1 VKRALLV
8 LVLLLTACARPQET
22 SSVIAPPV
30 VSVYTSPAA
39 EPWLQDVYACARE
52 VSVVIRLS
60 ASESAAD
67 IRLRLGEPKT
77 LSTPAYQIGAEDI
90 LIVTNRDSP
99 LEGLT
104 VDEARALFSQGRE
117 NVELWVYASSADV
130 QEVFEREVLFGERIH
145 PLARLAL
152 HPQQMLDTLSNE
164 KNAIG
169 ILPRRWMNKTMR
181 EVFRLAGVPMLAI
194 TPGEPQEAV
203 KELLACLQK

>member
-8 LVLLLTACARPQET
+8 LVVLVTACARPQET
-22 SSVIAPPV
+22 SSVIPPPV

-104 VDEARALFSQGRE
+104 VEEARALFSQGRE

-152 HPQQMLDTLSNE
+152 HPQQMLDILSNE

-169 ILPRRWMNKTMR
+169 ILPRRWMNETMR